1 MEQKIANYI
10 SWILHPLLMP
20 TYAMLLI
27 LSQDNFFVLVLPQK
41 LKLIL
46 AGLVLANT
54 VFLPLIFI
62 WMMHKRGIIS
72 SYKMNER
79 SERSLPF
86 ATTALFY
93 FATWYMMSNL
103 GLPGIYYLFIL
114 GGCSLIIISLII
126 NLFWKIS
133 IHMVGIGGLTGG
145 FIGLNYQMLTD
156 AGMLILILVFLSG
169 LVGFSRLKLNT
180 HNEPQVY
187 VGFVTGVAVMLGL
200 TIFL

>member
-1 MEQKIANYI
+1 MEQKFANYI

-79 SERSLPF
+79 TERSLPF

-145 FIGLNYQMLTD
+145 FIGLHYQMLTD
-156 AGMLILILVFLSG
+156 SGMLILILVFLSG